1 MKKINKKTIIYVCI
15 IILITGIYY
24 FFIKKDD
31 YIEDISNTNT
41 LILNEGSSEKKDNII
56 DTKKKNNI
64 VVYITGQVK
73 DEGIYELEENS
84 RISDA
89 IDKAGGLTEEA
100 DIRNINLAYM
110 LEDGT
115 KIYIPKKDENITD
128 NNSNSDMKNNNG
140 YISNNSGI
148 GETKDVKTNSQNSKV
163 NINTA
168 SQTELE
174 TLPGIGPSTALKI
187 IEYRKENGKFTRIED
202 IKNVSGIGESKYNKV
217 KDLIKV

>member
-41 LILNEGSSEKKDNII
+41 LILNEGSSEKKDNFI